1 MEPLIERVIPAVERL
16 ETNSLDHTANGTGSD
31 EVVVQ
36 WFGSVG
42 CPKWEIIGEFT
53 DNSVL

>member
-1 MEPLIERVIPAVERL
+1 MAPLIEPVIPAVERL
-16 ETNSLDHTANGTGSD
+16 ETNSLDHTATGTDSD